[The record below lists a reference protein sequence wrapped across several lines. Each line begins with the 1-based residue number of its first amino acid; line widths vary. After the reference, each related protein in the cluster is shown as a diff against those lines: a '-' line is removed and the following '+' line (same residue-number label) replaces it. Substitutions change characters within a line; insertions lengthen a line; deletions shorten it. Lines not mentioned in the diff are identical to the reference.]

1 MTNFENE
8 VWANVADTDGVYQ
21 VSTYGRVRTVG
32 RIVRSGRGTRFEEGM
47 ILNPTLTRGY
57 PQVTLRR
64 NGWFRAVPVHRLVAE
79 TFIPNPDGLP
89 VVDHLNADKTDN
101 RVENLEWATVS
112 ENVRRSDAMGL
123 RRFNTAPALDAS
135 CKSRRRPV
143 IMDGVEK
150 FPSLTE
156 AARSVRTDASNVKSV
171 CDGRR
176 KTAKGHTFSWLK
188 GDE

>member
-112 ENVRRSDAMGL
+112 ENVRRRYGATKIQHGTCSRCVVQIEKTSGNYGRSREVSFID
-123 RRFNTAPALDAS
+123 RS
-135 CKSRRRPV
+135 CSKCR
-143 IMDGVEK
+143 
-150 FPSLTE
+150 
-156 AARSVRTDASNVKSV
+156 
-171 CDGRR
+171 DGRI
-176 KTAKGHTFSWLK
+176 
-188 GDE
+188 